1 MDRGG
6 LLAKLPP
13 PSTSQHGAGGS
24 ALSGM
29 PVPRRSR
36 KPVKFVVPHNSIPD
50 SSDEEV
56 GPFAWT
62 T

>member
-13 PSTSQHGAGGS
+13 PSTSQHGAGGTT
-24 ALSGM
+24 LSGM
-29 PVPRRSR
+29 PAPRRSR
-36 KPVKFVVPHNSIPD
+36 KPVKFVVPHASIPD

-56 GPFAWT
+56 GPSA
-62 T
+62 